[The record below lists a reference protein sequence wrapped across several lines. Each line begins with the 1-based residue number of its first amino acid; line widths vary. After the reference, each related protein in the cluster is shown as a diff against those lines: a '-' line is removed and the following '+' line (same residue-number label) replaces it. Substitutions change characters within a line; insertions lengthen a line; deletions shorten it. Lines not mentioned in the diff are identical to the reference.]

1 MTIES
6 KEKGNKKYYEEI
18 MYISSNYYIFK
29 KRPKTKVHSLINVYI
44 LDITLLFIMFIILLF
59 IPIISYLSAIP
70 FTMLFIYAYLL
81 VEAKYRLREYLKSG
95 DSIIK
100 IAEDGIENVCDN
112 KLSIKL
118 PWEAIEY
125 IIINKYSISVLP
137 KNFSSVF
144 IFAEINTK
152 DEIYKSLKKYKKLDL
167 LVDNSNRY

>member
-1 MTIES
+1 MM
-6 KEKGNKKYYEEI
+6 KGNKNLRQLYLNV
-18 MYISSNYYIFK
+18 MYILKNFLKI
-29 KRPKTKVHSLINVYI
+29 I
-44 LDITLLFIMFIILLF
+44 LLFIMFIVLLF
-59 IPIISYLSAIP
+59 IPSISYLSAIP
-70 FTMLFIYAYLL
+70 FTMFFIYAYLL

-100 IAEDGIENVCDN
+100 IAKDGIENVCDN

-167 LVDNSNRY
+167 LIDNSNQYKE